1 MWRMLGRY
9 NWIVLGIYGFLVDRI
24 CKHVVL
30 KGGTYV
36 INEGVSFGI
45 DLGKSTNI
53 LVAIAMLLMLWV
65 TLGER
70 KYLWLSFFGALG
82 NVLDRWLYGG
92 VVDYI
97 KIGRFPW
104 FNAADFLIV
113 LGLCLWA
120 MKQLGLLPE

>member
-1 MWRMLGRY
+1 MWRVLGRY
-9 NWIVLGIYGFLVDRI
+9 NWIVLGIYGFLADRI

-30 KGGTYV
+30 KGGTYI
-36 INEGVSFGI
+36 INEGVSFGFN
-45 DLGKSTNI
+45 LGKSTDYI
-53 LVAIAMLLMLWV
+53 VVIAMFLLLWA

-97 KIGRFPW
+97 KMGSFPW
-104 FNAADFLIV
+104 FNVADFVIV
-113 LGLCLWA
+113 LGLCLWV
-120 MKQLGLLPE
+120 MKEIGLLPE

>member
-9 NWIVLGIYGFLVDRI
+9 NWVMLGIYGFLVDRI

-30 KGGTYV
+30 KGGTYI
-36 INEGVSFGI
+36 INEGVSFGV

-65 TLGER
+65 TLEER

-97 KIGRFPW
+97 KIGKFPW
-104 FNAADFLIV
+104 FNTADFLIV